1 MAYKLGSR
9 IINSIG
15 QWLRPIEEMK
25 NTGKA
30 MVGGTVYRFKLLGAL
45 INANT
50 PKYDFKKIRQVYRR
64 FGFIRQALAVYKHR
78 ATSELP
84 DIACDNVTAR
94 NVLIERLE
102 AMKIFEQL
110 PDMFQDLTVFG
121 NVFYEI
127 IFEEEEIPDV
137 KQIVNPNEQDVGI
150 LVNKDES
157 IRNKARRLKRIL
169 GVKRLE
175 PDYMKIVQ
183 DEYGRT
189 QYFINIRDSSSPT
202 VLEHWRVI
210 HIKLD
215 CLPGDSFGIGLIEG
229 AIDDIA
235 ALRMVEDLQL
245 QLIKHDIYPFRIF
258 TCPTND
264 VIEEVEAKL
273 AEQERFGDLVVPADV
288 RMEQSK
294 VGNASQDLRAL
305 MTFYKEKIFMDL
317 GVPMQMLIE
326 GSRTNKATA
335 TVQSDAFNFNV
346 YAFINQ
352 VYLPMEKFSRLILLF
367 EGIDSKVTWN
377 YKDIDRGG
385 EQSVR
390 KEILEWFRF
399 GLIDGEDGI
408 ELLDCF
414 GGFRYLPVKSRNR
427 IIKKHKAVAEI
438 PTEQTPAL
446 DLPLQENPELGD
458 KIIDDGKIEK
468 PKRIVDRIKEKVTR
482 PDGTKVE
489 KTTERIKQ
497 ISKFREEVLFAEKLR
512 DEIINNGLDSDSDS
526 ILTMVSEIVD
536 EAKYEVSDSKCEDF
550 VEDIE
555 ACIELYESDK
565 DMNQLEYLVSKS
577 CAKFSKDALDD

>member
-9 IINSIG
+9 IINAIG
-15 QWLRPIEEMK
+15 QWLKPVEEIK

-94 NVLIERLE
+94 NILIERLE
-102 AMKIFEQL
+102 SMRIFEQL
-110 PDMFQDLTVFG
+110 PEMFQDLTVFG

-127 IFEEEEIPDV
+127 IFEEEELPDT
-137 KQIVNPNEQDVGI
+137 KQIAVGEQDGGI

-169 GVKRLE
+169 GIKRLE

-183 DEYGRT
+183 DEFGRT
-189 QYFINIRDSSSPT
+189 QYYVNIRDGANPT

-215 CLPGDSFGIGLIEG
+215 SLPGDAFGIGLIEG

-245 QLIKHDIYPFRIF
+245 QLIKHDIYPFRMF
-258 TCPTND
+258 SCPTNE

-288 RMEQSK
+288 KMDQSK

-305 MTFYKEKIFMDL
+305 MIFYKEKIFMDL

-326 GSRTNKATA
+326 GSKTNKATA

-390 KEILEWFRF
+390 KEIVEWFRF
-399 GLIDGEDGI
+399 GLIDQEDGI

-414 GGFRYLPVKSRNR
+414 GGFRYLPVKTRNK
-427 IIKKHKAVAEI
+427 IMKKHKAVAEVATETT
-438 PTEQTPAL
+438 PTL
-446 DLPLQENPELGD
+446 DLPGQETPIPELGD

-468 PKRIVDRIKEKVTR
+468 PKRIVDRIKEKVTK

-497 ISKFREEVLFAEKLR
+497 AAKFREELIFAERLR
-512 DEIINNGLDSDSDS
+512 DEIVKSELD
-526 ILTMVSEIVD
+526 TTEIFSKISNLVN
-536 EAKYEVSDSKCEDF
+536 ETKYEVSDSQYQDF
-550 VEDIE
+550 IDDIE
-555 ACIELYESDK
+555 VCIELYESDK
-565 DMNQLEYLVSKS
+565 DKDQFEYLVSKS
-577 CAKFSKDALDD
+577 CAKFSKDALGD